1 MEKVAKVKQELHHA
15 YCGYHADKCP
25 ICEAFKLKA
34 EEYKQMLS
42 WENKVPW
49 GNAERTSLWLRKEEA
64 VAFRQ
69 AKALNLRCYEC
80 KETEG
85 TLEWYQCHYKMS
97 MTSTKRVP

>member
-42 WENKVPW
+42 WENKVP
-49 GNAERTSLWLRKEEA
+49 
-64 VAFRQ
+64 
-69 AKALNLRCYEC
+69 C